1 MPLIP
6 IRTEAAIRHTPI
18 GNYVL
23 LAINVLAFLVLDLL
37 GTPQTLEFKSRILTL
52 DGAYPAVYQFFTY
65 QFLHG
70 DGWHLIG
77 NMLFLWVF
85 GNAVNSKMGDWAYV
99 VFYLAGGVFAAVCFV
114 IGNTAPM
121 LGASGAIAAVTTAYL
136 VLFPRSRVL
145 VMYMLFFIGFIE
157 VPAML
162 IIGLKI
168 ILWDNVLAPA
178 VGGAGNVAISAH
190 LGGYLF
196 GFGVTLLLLLIRALP
211 RDQFDLLA
219 LMDRWNRR
227 RSFASA
233 MASPEARAQAKFG
246 RVARPVEASQIQS
259 EAESAQMD
267 RVTELRA
274 QINEQLGRDQV
285 AEAAILYE
293 TLISVDARQ
302 CLADRQ
308 QVQIAREF
316 YATGRFP
323 QAAAAFERYLKSYG
337 YGRES
342 NEIRLLLG
350 IIHARDL
357 KQYEAAEGHLEKVYL
372 TLSNPDHREQCKRW
386 LSEVRGAL
394 GKPAADV

>member
-1 MPLIP
+1 MALIP
-6 IRTEAAIRHTPI
+6 IRTEADIRRTPM

-23 LAINVLAFLVLDLL
+23 LAVNVLAYLVLDLL
-37 GTPQTLEFKSRILTL
+37 GTSQTAEFKSRILTL
-52 DGAYPAVYQFFTY
+52 DAGYPAVYQFFTY

-85 GNAVNSKMGDWAYV
+85 GNAVNAKMGDWTYV

-114 IGNTAPM
+114 VVSTAPM

-157 VPAML
+157 VPAILL
-162 IIGLKI
+162 ILLKI
-168 ILWDNVLAPA
+168 ILWDNIIAPA
-178 VGGAGNVAISAH
+178 VGGAGQVAFSAH
-190 LGGYLF
+190 WAGYFF
-196 GFGVTLLLLLIRALP
+196 GFATTLALLLIRALP

-227 RSFASA
+227 RAFGSA
-233 MASPEARAQAKFG
+233 MASPEARAQAKHG
-246 RVARPVEASQIQS
+246 RLARPVEASQVQS
-259 EAESAQMD
+259 DAQSAQMD

-274 QINEQLGRDQV
+274 QINEQLGREQV
-285 AEAAILYE
+285 AEAASLYE
-293 TLISVDARQ
+293 TLVSVDARQ

-337 YGRES
+337 QGPEG

-357 KQYEAAEGHLEKVYL
+357 KQYETAEGHLEKVYK

-386 LSEVRGAL
+386 LLEVRGAL
-394 GKPAADV
+394 GKPAADL

>member
-1 MPLIP
+1 MALIP
-6 IRTEAAIRHTPI
+6 IRTEADIRSTPM

-37 GTPQTLEFKSRILTL
+37 GSAQTAEFKSRILTL
-52 DGAYPAVYQFFTY
+52 NAAYPAVYQFFTY

-85 GNAVNSKMGDWAYV
+85 GNAVNAKMGDWTYV
-99 VFYLAGGVFAAVCFV
+99 VFYLAGGVFAAVGFV
-114 IGNTAPM
+114 VVSTAPM

-190 LGGYLF
+190 LAGYLF
-196 GFGVTLLLLLIRALP
+196 GFATTLTLLLIRALP

-227 RSFASA
+227 RAFASA
-233 MASPEARAQAKFG
+233 MASPEARAQAKHG
-246 RVARPVEASQIQS
+246 RVARPVEASQVQS
-259 EAESAQMD
+259 DAQSAQMD
-267 RVTELRA
+267 RVTELRG
-274 QINEQLGRDQV
+274 QINEQLGRERV
-285 AEAAILYE
+285 AEAASLYE
-293 TLISVDARQ
+293 TLVSVDARQ

-316 YATGRFP
+316 YATGRFA

-337 YGRES
+337 QGREG

-357 KQYEAAEGHLEKVYL
+357 KQYETAEGHLEKVYQS
-372 TLSNPDHREQCKRW
+372 LSNPDHRDQCKRW
-386 LSEVRGAL
+386 LVEVRGAL
-394 GKPAADV
+394 GKPAPDL